1 MGNIISELYQKYY
14 AKPFAEPV
22 ANWLA
27 DKIYNAWRE
36 EGRNYNLKLLK
47 DALAE
52 QKANPYQPN
61 PILKFLSDVA
71 DKKDAFWEAVKGD
84 GTMPKMAPTYAFW
97 EAVKGDGT
105 MPKMAPTFVRDMA
118 DPPPLPVQ
126 QPAPDPVASPTESEP
141 SPPVPQ
147 APQSFRDKLYAAAAT
162 DAATD
167 TVTPLMTP
175 KTGPLGMSAVQVP
188 KPATA
193 AVASNP
199 TPTQQ
204 AAPPTQQSGKQ
215 DLLPDPD
222 LLRRIRGINRGL
234 AREARLHGVV
244 NRPLDYTL
252 FMPVSN
258 EDVAWA
264 QEAERGLTPT
274 GSGLFMRSQFA
285 DRLQKAKFEQELQK
299 ALIDSQTKLGQERIK
314 AEATIASKL
323 GSDTSD
329 ESMDKILDTA
339 LTERQLQVETAL
351 NRLDQLS
358 VEQQATQDPERLKA
372 IGDEIAYWQ
381 ETLKEALRGSVL
393 DLLNQGASDNL
404 AAQGLVLARIA
415 KAIGD
420 DDLAQTI
427 ANFFIGDSASDPEL
441 SQRAIEEFSKI
452 LLARINK
459 LQNEQ
464 P

>member
-84 GTMPKMAPTYAFW
+84 GTMPKMAPT
-97 EAVKGDGT
+97 
-105 MPKMAPTFVRDMA
+105 FVRDMA

-167 TVTPLMTP
+167 TVTPEGSGEDIPLMTP

-393 DLLNQGASDNL
+393 DLLNQEASDNL

-420 DDLAQTI
+420 EDLAQTI
-427 ANFFIGDSASDPEL
+427 SNFFISDSASDSEL
-441 SQRAIEEFSKI
+441 SQRAIEEFGKI
-452 LLARINK
+452 LQARINK
-459 LQNEQ
+459 LLNEQ

>member
-84 GTMPKMAPTYAFW
+84 S
-97 EAVKGDGT
+97 T

-204 AAPPTQQSGKQ
+204 AAPPTQQSGKR